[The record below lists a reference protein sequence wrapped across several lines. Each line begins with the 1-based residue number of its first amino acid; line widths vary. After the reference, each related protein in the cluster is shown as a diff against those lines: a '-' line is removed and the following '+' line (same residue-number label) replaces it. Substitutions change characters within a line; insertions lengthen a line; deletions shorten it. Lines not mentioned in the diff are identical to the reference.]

1 MKLLLNYSGFS
12 IITNIDKIK
21 RKKYLLCMPQG
32 GLNDQLSV
40 IKKCY
45 IYCRLDNRTLL
56 INTTKSCYGV
66 NLSDYIKFINTND
79 VEIIC
84 DLNII
89 KNIINSHNFTIYPNI
104 DKSILWTMNVYWT
117 NKGCH
122 IRDLEVN
129 VSSDLNTIYKEDILI
144 YCNCGSDN
152 PCSILKI
159 IQFKDN
165 VKNEYINRLNKIPK
179 PYLAIHIR
187 NTDYK
192 CDYKKLYYDNEKKI
206 LNEKNIYVATDD
218 INALNFF
225 KSKRNVYNFTTFQNK
240 RTSNNLHYDKSISS
254 NTHFMDTLCDLL
266 ILGSSYD
273 ILTISKGGYIK
284 LAKTLC
290 YNKFLL
296 YSLLK

>member
-12 IITNIDKIK
+12 IITNIDKFK

-45 IYCRLDNRTLL
+45 IYSRLHNRTLL

-89 KNIINSHNFTIYPNI
+89 KNIISCHDFSVYPHI
-104 DKSILWTMNVYWT
+104 DKNILGSMIVYDSGHGYKIQHSDISINS
-117 NKGCH
+117 N
-122 IRDLEVN
+122 LE
-129 VSSDLNTIYKEDILI
+129 TIYKEDILI
-144 YCNCGSDN
+144 YCNYGSDN
-152 PCSILKI
+152 TRSILKM
-159 IQFKDN
+159 IQFNDN
-165 VKNEYINRLNKIPK
+165 VKNEYNNRLHKIPK
-179 PYLAIHIR
+179 PYLAIHVR

-192 CDYKKLYYDNEKKI
+192 CDYKKLYYDNEKRI
-206 LNEKNIYVATDD
+206 QNEKNIYVATDD

-225 KSKRNVYNFTTFQNK
+225 KSKRKIYNFTTLRNK
-240 RTSNNLHYDKSISS
+240 GTYKNLHYDPSILS
-254 NTHFMDTLCDLL
+254 NTRFIDTLCDLF
-266 ILGSSYD
+266 ILGSSHD
-273 ILTISKGGYIK
+273 ILTISKGGYIR
-284 LAKTLC
+284 LAQELC
-290 YNKFLL
+290 YNKDIINF
-296 YSLLK
+296 K

>member
-12 IITNIDKIK
+12 IITNIDKFK
-21 RKKYLLCMPQG
+21 RKKYLLCLPQCG
-32 GLNDQLSV
+32 FNDQLSV
-40 IKKCY
+40 INKCY
-45 IYCRLDNRTLL
+45 LYAKLHNRILL
-56 INTTKSCYGV
+56 IDTTKSCYGI
-66 NLSDYIKFINTND
+66 NLSNYIKFINTNN

-89 KNIINSHNFTIYPNI
+89 KNIISCHDFTIYPNI
-104 DKSILWTMNVYWT
+104 DKNILGTMIVKDTGHGYKIKDSNIIIIS
-117 NKGCH
+117 N
-122 IRDLEVN
+122 
-129 VSSDLNTIYKEDILI
+129 LNLNYIEDIVI
-144 YCNCGSDN
+144 YCNHKCDN
-152 PCSILKI
+152 INSNIKMI
-159 IQFKDN
+159 HFTDI

-225 KSKRNVYNFTTFQNK
+225 KSKRNIYNFTTFQNK
-240 RTSNNLHYDKSISS
+240 RTSNNLHYDKSILS
-254 NTHFMDTLCDLL
+254 NTRFMDALCDLL

-284 LAKTLC
+284 LAKTIC
-290 YNKFLL
+290 YDKSLL
-296 YSLLK
+296 YSLLY